1 MGDRCKM
8 VILDILVK
16 KKVDSFTIFASLP
29 DMGRVGGLVSSF
41 LASNLETE
49 HIANIIS
56 NPKPWVNVKDG
67 VIESTR
73 DIYKIYF
80 SDREKLLILTG
91 EMQPEDHRELLELCN
106 TFLDFCSSIGD
117 VKRLYTAGGSLN
129 EMLTG
134 EPRVVGV
141 ATKPQLKEI
150 LVSSDV
156 DTLGSE
162 FTTITWFNGLILGM
176 ASDRNIEAIGFYGE
190 ISDKSLPQPLA
201 AKSIVKAFAKIE
213 HLSISTK
220 PFDVQYEEVLD
231 HIERNKGTKNLD
243 Q

>member
-1 MGDRCKM
+1 MLK
-8 VILDILVK
+8 LEILVK
-16 KKVDSFTIFASLP
+16 KKVNTFRIFASLP

-141 ATKPQLKEI
+141 ATKPQLREI

>member
-1 MGDRCKM
+1 MLK
-8 VILDILVK
+8 VEILTK
-16 KKVDSFTIFASLP
+16 KKVDNFRIFASLP

-73 DIYKIYF
+73 DIYRIYF

-190 ISDKSLPQPLA
+190 ISDKTLPQPLA

>member
-1 MGDRCKM
+1 MLK
-8 VILDILVK
+8 VEILAK
-16 KKVDSFTIFASLP
+16 KKVDTFRIFASLP

-91 EMQPEDHRELLELCN
+91 EIQPEDHRELLELCN

-141 ATKPQLKEI
+141 ATKPQLREI

>member
-1 MGDRCKM
+1 
-8 VILDILVK
+8 
-16 KKVDSFTIFASLP
+16 
-29 DMGRVGGLVSSF
+29 
-41 LASNLETE
+41 
-49 HIANIIS
+49 
-56 NPKPWVNVKDG
+56 DG
-67 VIESTR
+67 VVESTR
-73 DIYKIYF
+73 DIYEIYF

-141 ATKPQLKEI
+141 ATKPQLREI

>member
-1 MGDRCKM
+1 MLK
-8 VILDILVK
+8 VEILVK
-16 KKVDSFTIFASLP
+16 KKVDTFRIFASLP
-29 DMGRVGGLVSSF
+29 DMGGVGGLVSSF

-141 ATKPQLKEI
+141 ATKPQLREI
-150 LVSSDV
+150 LVSSNV

>member
-1 MGDRCKM
+1 MLK
-8 VILDILVK
+8 VEILAK
-16 KKVDSFTIFASLP
+16 KKVDTFRIFASLP

-117 VKRLYTAGGSLN
+117 VERLYTAGGSLN

-141 ATKPQLKEI
+141 ATKPQLREI
-150 LVSSDV
+150 LVNSDV

>member
-1 MGDRCKM
+1 MLK
-8 VILDILVK
+8 VEILVK
-16 KKVDSFTIFASLP
+16 KKVDTFRIFASLP

-141 ATKPQLKEI
+141 ATKPQLREI

-190 ISDKSLPQPLA
+190 ISDKTLPQPLA

>member
-1 MGDRCKM
+1 MLK
-8 VILDILVK
+8 VEILTK
-16 KKVDSFTIFASLP
+16 KKVDTFRIFASLP

-220 PFDVQYEEVLD
+220 PVDVQYEEVLD

>member
-1 MGDRCKM
+1 MLK
-8 VILDILVK
+8 VEILVK
-16 KKVDSFTIFASLP
+16 KKVNTFRIFASLP

-67 VIESTR
+67 VIESTS

-141 ATKPQLKEI
+141 ATKPQLREI

>member
-1 MGDRCKM
+1 MLK
-8 VILDILVK
+8 LEILVK
-16 KKVDSFTIFASLP
+16 KKVDTFRIFASLP

-141 ATKPQLKEI
+141 ATKPQLREI

-201 AKSIVKAFAKIE
+201 AKSIVRAFAKIE

>member
-1 MGDRCKM
+1 MLK
-8 VILDILVK
+8 LEILVK
-16 KKVDSFTIFASLP
+16 KKVDTFRIFASLP

-91 EMQPEDHRELLELCN
+91 EIQPEDHRELLELCN

-141 ATKPQLKEI
+141 ATKPQLREI

>member
-1 MGDRCKM
+1 MLK
-8 VILDILVK
+8 LEILVK
-16 KKVDSFTIFASLP
+16 KKVDTFRIFASLP

-141 ATKPQLKEI
+141 ATKPQLREI

-213 HLSISTK
+213 HLSISIK

>member
-1 MGDRCKM
+1 MLK
-8 VILDILVK
+8 VEILRK
-16 KKVDSFTIFASLP
+16 KKVDTFRIFASLP

-213 HLSISTK
+213 HLSVSTK

>member
-1 MGDRCKM
+1 MLK
-8 VILDILVK
+8 LEILVK
-16 KKVDSFTIFASLP
+16 KKVNTFRIFASLP

-91 EMQPEDHRELLELCN
+91 EIQPEDHRELLELCN

-141 ATKPQLKEI
+141 ATKPQLREI

>member
-1 MGDRCKM
+1 MLK
-8 VILDILVK
+8 VEILTK
-16 KKVDSFTIFASLP
+16 KKVDTFRIFASLP

-106 TFLDFCSSIGD
+106 TFLDFCLSIGD

-190 ISDKSLPQPLA
+190 ISDKTLPQPLA

>member
-1 MGDRCKM
+1 MLK
-8 VILDILVK
+8 VEILAK
-16 KKVDSFTIFASLP
+16 KKVDTFRIFASLP

-190 ISDKSLPQPLA
+190 LSDKSLPQPLA

>member
-1 MGDRCKM
+1 MLK
-8 VILDILVK
+8 VEILTK
-16 KKVDSFTIFASLP
+16 KKVDTFKIFASLP

>member
-1 MGDRCKM
+1 MLK
-8 VILDILVK
+8 VEILAK
-16 KKVDSFTIFASLP
+16 KKVDTFRIFASLP

-141 ATKPQLKEI
+141 ATKPQLREI

>member
-1 MGDRCKM
+1 MLK
-8 VILDILVK
+8 VEILVK
-16 KKVDSFTIFASLP
+16 KKVDTFRIFASLP

-141 ATKPQLKEI
+141 ATKPQLREI

>member
-1 MGDRCKM
+1 MLK
-8 VILDILVK
+8 VEILAK
-16 KKVDSFTIFASLP
+16 KKVDTFRIFASLP

-141 ATKPQLKEI
+141 ATKPQLREI
-150 LVSSDV
+150 LVGSDV

-176 ASDRNIEAIGFYGE
+176 ASDRNIEGIGFYGE

-231 HIERNKGTKNLD
+231 NIERNKGTKNLD

>member
-1 MGDRCKM
+1 
-8 VILDILVK
+8 
-16 KKVDSFTIFASLP
+16 
-29 DMGRVGGLVSSF
+29 

-73 DIYKIYF
+73 DTYKIYF

>member
-1 MGDRCKM
+1 MLK
-8 VILDILVK
+8 VEILVK
-16 KKVDSFTIFASLP
+16 KKVDTFRIFASLP

-106 TFLDFCSSIGD
+106 SFLDFCSSIGD

-141 ATKPQLKEI
+141 ATKPQLREI

>member
-1 MGDRCKM
+1 MLK
-8 VILDILVK
+8 LEILVK
-16 KKVDSFTIFASLP
+16 KKVDTFRIFASLP

-91 EMQPEDHRELLELCN
+91 EIQPEDHRELLELCN

-129 EMLTG
+129 ELLTG

-141 ATKPQLKEI
+141 ATKPQLREI

>member
-1 MGDRCKM
+1 MLK
-8 VILDILVK
+8 VEILAK
-16 KKVDSFTIFASLP
+16 KKVDTFRIFASLP

-41 LASNLETE
+41 LASNLETK

-150 LVSSDV
+150 LVSSNV

-231 HIERNKGTKNLD
+231 NIERNKGTKNLD

>member
-1 MGDRCKM
+1 MLK
-8 VILDILVK
+8 VEILVK
-16 KKVDSFTIFASLP
+16 KKVDTFRIFASLP

-117 VKRLYTAGGSLN
+117 VRRLYTAGGSLN

-141 ATKPQLKEI
+141 ATKPQLREI

-231 HIERNKGTKNLD
+231 NIERNKGTKNLD

>member
-1 MGDRCKM
+1 MLK
-8 VILDILVK
+8 LEILVK
-16 KKVDSFTIFASLP
+16 KKVDTFRIFASLP

-141 ATKPQLKEI
+141 ATKPQLREI

>member
-1 MGDRCKM
+1 MLK
-8 VILDILVK
+8 VEILTK
-16 KKVDSFTIFASLP
+16 KKVDTFRIFASLP

-150 LVSSDV
+150 LVNSDV

>member
-1 MGDRCKM
+1 MLK
-8 VILDILVK
+8 VEILTK
-16 KKVDSFTIFASLP
+16 KKVDTFRIFASLP

-73 DIYKIYF
+73 DTYKIYF

>member
-1 MGDRCKM
+1 MLK
-8 VILDILVK
+8 VEILRK
-16 KKVDSFTIFASLP
+16 KKVDSFRIFASLP

-91 EMQPEDHRELLELCN
+91 ELQPEDHRELLELCN

-150 LVSSDV
+150 LVSSGV

-213 HLSISTK
+213 HLSVSTK

>member
-1 MGDRCKM
+1 MLK
-8 VILDILVK
+8 VEILTK
-16 KKVDSFTIFASLP
+16 KKVDTFRIFASLP

-141 ATKPQLKEI
+141 ATKPQLREI

-156 DTLGSE
+156 ETLGSE

-213 HLSISTK
+213 HLSVSTK

>member
-1 MGDRCKM
+1 MLK
-8 VILDILVK
+8 VEILAK
-16 KKVDSFTIFASLP
+16 KKVDTFRIFASLP

-73 DIYKIYF
+73 DIYNIYF

-91 EMQPEDHRELLELCN
+91 EVQPEDHRELLELCN
-106 TFLDFCSSIGD
+106 TFLDFCSSIGN

-141 ATKPQLKEI
+141 ATKPQLREI

-220 PFDVQYEEVLD
+220 PFDVQYEDVLD

>member
-1 MGDRCKM
+1 MLK
-8 VILDILVK
+8 VEILTK
-16 KKVDSFTIFASLP
+16 KKVDTFRIFASLP

-91 EMQPEDHRELLELCN
+91 EIQPEDHRELLELCN
-106 TFLDFCSSIGD
+106 TFLDFCLSIGD

>member
-1 MGDRCKM
+1 MLK
-8 VILDILVK
+8 VEILAK
-16 KKVDSFTIFASLP
+16 KKVDTFRIFASLP

-141 ATKPQLKEI
+141 ATKPQLREI
-150 LVSSDV
+150 LVNSDV

-231 HIERNKGTKNLD
+231 NIERNKGTKNLD

>member
-1 MGDRCKM
+1 MLK
-8 VILDILVK
+8 LEILVK
-16 KKVDSFTIFASLP
+16 KKVNTFRIFASLP

-141 ATKPQLKEI
+141 ATKPQLREI
-150 LVSSDV
+150 LVRSDV

>member
-1 MGDRCKM
+1 MLK
-8 VILDILVK
+8 VEILAK
-16 KKVDSFTIFASLP
+16 KKVDTFRIFASLP

-141 ATKPQLKEI
+141 ATKPQLREI
-150 LVSSDV
+150 LVNSDV